1 MEQFKV
7 SKLRIKFCALFVF
20 LWEDI
25 NGRNWSALATLVSL
39 GQPWQP
45 ACRHFPA
52 HDKARAT
59 QTMISLSR
67 PSLAKIKLGPAL
79 SSYMVEALSF

>member
-1 MEQFKV
+1 M
-7 SKLRIKFCALFVF
+7 F

-25 NGRNWSALATLVSL
+25 NGRNWSALVNLGSL
-39 GQPWQP
+39 RADTFRLMTKLG
-45 ACRHFPA
+45 
-52 HDKARAT
+52 AT

>member
-1 MEQFKV
+1 MLTTKRDNLLNFMIL
-7 SKLRIKFCALFVF
+7 SFCVRLN
-20 LWEDI
+20 I
-25 NGRNWSALATLVSL
+25 